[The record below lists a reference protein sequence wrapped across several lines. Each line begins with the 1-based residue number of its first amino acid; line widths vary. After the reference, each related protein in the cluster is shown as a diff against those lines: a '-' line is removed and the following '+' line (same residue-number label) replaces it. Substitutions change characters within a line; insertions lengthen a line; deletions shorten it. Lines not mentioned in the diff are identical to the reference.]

1 MTYRI
6 IKPGIYAVGAI
17 DWDRQIFDELIS
29 LPNGTSYNSY
39 LIKGSEKTVL
49 IDTVDPT
56 KEGEL
61 LDNLQKLDA
70 NIDYVVAQHAEQDHS
85 GSIPK
90 ILDIYPDAKVLTNP
104 KCKEFLKDLLL
115 IPEEKFITLD
125 DGETVSLGD
134 KTLKFIYTP
143 WVHWPD
149 TMVTYLEEDNILFTC
164 DFFGSH
170 LAESNLFVTD
180 EAHTYLAAKRYY
192 AEIMMPF
199 RLLIQKDME
208 KIKDL
213 QIEIVAPSHGPVY
226 NKPELIFEAYKDWI
240 SDKTKNEVVI
250 PYVSM
255 HGSTKE
261 IVYRMVDVLAKNGIT
276 VKPFNLTASDIGE
289 LATALVDAST
299 VVIATPTVL
308 TGPHP
313 SAVYAAYLVNALRP
327 KLKFVSIV
335 GSYGWGGRT
344 VELLKGV
351 LTNVRAEIIDPVI
364 VKGFPKED
372 DFKKIDA
379 LAEEIIGKHKEN
391 GLL

>member
-6 IKPGIYAVGAI
+6 IKPEIYAVGAI
-17 DWDRQIFDELIS
+17 DWDRQIFDEIIS
-29 LPNGTSYNSY
+29 LPNGTTYNSY
-39 LIKGSEKTVL
+39 LIKGSEKTAL
-49 IDTVDPT
+49 IDTVDPA
-56 KEGEL
+56 KEKEL

-70 NIDYVVAQHAEQDHS
+70 EVDYVIAQHAEQDHS

-90 ILDIYPDAKVLTNP
+90 ILEVYPDAKVLTNP
-104 KCKEFLKDLLL
+104 KCKELLKDLLL

-125 DGETVSLGD
+125 DGKTISLGD

-149 TMVTYLEEDNILFTC
+149 TMVTYLEEDNILFSC

-199 RLLIQKDME
+199 RLIIQKDME

-213 QIEIVAPSHGPVY
+213 PVEIVAPSHGPVY
-226 NKPELIFEAYKDWI
+226 NKPEFIFEAYKDWI
-240 SDKTKNEVVI
+240 SDNTKNEVI
-250 PYVSM
+250 LPYVSM

-261 IVYRMVDVLAKNGIT
+261 IVDYLADILIRNGIT
-276 VKPFNLTASDIGE
+276 VKPFNLTTSDTGE
-289 LATALVDAST
+289 LANALVDAST

-313 SAVYAAYLVNALRP
+313 SAVYAAYLVNVLRP

-344 VELLKGV
+344 VDLLKGIM
-351 LTNVRAEIIDPVI
+351 TNIKAEIIDPVI
-364 VKGFPKED
+364 VKGYPKED
-372 DFKKIDA
+372 DFKKIDK
-379 LAEEIIGKHKEN
+379 LADEIIRKHN
-391 GLL
+391 GLFK

>member
-1 MTYRI
+1 M
-6 IKPGIYAVGAI
+6 KPEIYAVGAI
-17 DWDRQIFDELIS
+17 DWDRQIFDEIIS
-29 LPNGTSYNSY
+29 LPNGTTYNSY
-39 LIKGSEKTVL
+39 LIKGSEKTAL
-49 IDTVDPT
+49 IDTVDPA
-56 KEGEL
+56 KEREL
-61 LDNLQKLDA
+61 MHNLQKLDA
-70 NIDYVVAQHAEQDHS
+70 KVDYLVAQHAEQDHS
-85 GSIPK
+85 GLIPK

-104 KCKEFLKDLLL
+104 KCKELLKDLLL

-125 DGETVSLGD
+125 DGETISLGD

-149 TMVTYLEEDNILFTC
+149 TMVTYLEEDKILFTC

-199 RLLIQKDME
+199 RMFIQKNME
-208 KIKDL
+208 KIKDIP
-213 QIEIVAPSHGPVY
+213 IEIVAPSHGPVY
-226 NKPELIFEAYKDWI
+226 NKPELIFEAYKNWI
-240 SDKTKNEVVI
+240 SDETKNEVVI

-261 IVYRMVDVLAKNGIT
+261 LVNYLMDILVKNGIT
-276 VKPFNLTASDIGE
+276 VKPFNLTASDTGE
-289 LATALVDAST
+289 VAASLVDAST
-299 VVIATPTVL
+299 LIIATPTVL

-327 KLKFVSIV
+327 KLKFVSII

-344 VELLKGV
+344 VELLKGA
-351 LTNVRAEIIDPVI
+351 LTNIRAEIIDPVI

-372 DFKKIDA
+372 DFKKIDL
-379 LAEEIIGKHKEN
+379 LAEEIIKKHKEK